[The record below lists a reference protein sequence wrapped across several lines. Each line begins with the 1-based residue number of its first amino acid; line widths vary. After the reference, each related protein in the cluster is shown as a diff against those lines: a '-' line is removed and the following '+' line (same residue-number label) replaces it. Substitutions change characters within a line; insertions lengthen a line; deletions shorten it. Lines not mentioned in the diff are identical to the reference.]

1 MMIMHNSIKQQQGV
15 ALVVSLLLLLAITL
29 LAVSNMKRTTVQEQM
44 TGNLYDRQLALQQAE
59 AALLVAEELLRSA
72 PLPAGPV
79 GLINN
84 AGVYN
89 LPNPLLPDRWV
100 MTQGVRWV
108 AAPAMNNGRA
118 NPASYIIEYMDDWAF
133 PPDCDAKVTI
143 SPDCLQPTFRITA
156 RVPATPG
163 RAEVTLQTVWRR

>member
-1 MMIMHNSIKQQQGV
+1 MKKNLIKQQGV

-44 TGNLYDRQLALQQAE
+44 TGNLHDRQLALQQAE
-59 AALLVAEELLRSA
+59 AALLVAERLLAAA
-72 PLPAGPV
+72 PLPAGPTA
-79 GLINN
+79 LINN
-84 AGVYN
+84 AGIYDIPDPA
-89 LPNPLLPDRWV
+89 LPARWAPGQLV
-100 MTQGVRWV
+100 TWIG
-108 AAPAMNNGRA
+108 APAMNSGTA

-133 PPDCDAKVTI
+133 PPGCDRGTTRVAG
-143 SPDCLQPTFRITA
+143 CLEPTFRITA